1 MKYSNKF
8 TLSFLTAMLHFLFLT
23 VTAQVKPTSAEDR
36 MKGLEKIKMLEKNS
50 LLKDIS
56 FRNIGPTQMNG
67 RVVDIEVNPVDPTEF
82 FVAYASGG
90 LWHTVNNG
98 LSFEPLFENEL
109 AYSIGDIAVN
119 WSADMAKKKNIIW
132 VGTGEVNSSRS
143 SYSGTG
149 VYKSVDNG
157 KTWEYLGL
165 PESHHIG
172 EIILHPTNDAVAWVA
187 VLGHLYSA
195 NKERGVYK
203 TTDGGKTWKQTLS
216 VDENTGAVEMDINQK
231 NPDELYAC
239 TWFRTRRAWDFVP
252 TGSNSGIYK
261 SNDGGETF
269 KLITQA
275 GSGFPNGATVGRIGV
290 AVFQKNPQI
299 VYAVVDNNAI
309 KPDTAT
315 KKTDTSKY
323 VIADF
328 KNISKEKFALLN
340 NNKLDT
346 FLLKNG
352 FPKKYNAVG
361 LKEMIGSGKLKS
373 TDVYDW
379 LIADDGFQNAGI
391 YGCEIYRSDNSG
403 QSWRKVNTKD
413 INVYSSY
420 GYYFGKIYVS
430 PTDENKVISFGTNI
444 IVSTDGGKTFT
455 AVDKDNTHGDWH
467 SVWTNPKKDSHWIAG
482 NDGGCNITYD
492 NGKKWFKASS
502 VPAGQFYNITV
513 DNATPYNVYGGLQDN
528 GSWMGASSTNGTAN
542 DFSFAEE
549 KKEMEPDEYNWKAI
563 GDGDGMQVQIDTRDN
578 KTAYTGFQFGY
589 YFRNNTDGGTPL
601 FIHPMHDLGEQKLR
615 YNWQTPILLSKHQQ
629 DIFYYGSNKLHRSLN
644 KAEDIFAISG
654 DLSNGK
660 KAGKVPYGTI
670 TTINESP
677 LKFGLL
683 YVGTDDGNIQLSKDG
698 GYSWTLVSKNLP
710 AGLWVSRVTASKFKE
725 GRVYATLN
733 GYRYD
738 NFEPYLFMSEDY
750 GATWKQLGSNLPA
763 EPLNVIKEDAYKENI
778 IYVGSDNGVYSSFDM
793 GKTFMSMGN
802 NLPRVPVHDLVIQER
817 ENELVVG
824 THGRSIYIAKLDTI
838 HKIYDKMQHSLEMKA
853 ALKTFDPK
861 QMNESDAAVDCP
873 PAKAPGRKKKMMA
886 ITKKA

>member
-1 MKYSNKF
+1 
-8 TLSFLTAMLHFLFLT
+8 
-23 VTAQVKPTSAEDR
+23 
-36 MKGLEKIKMLEKNS
+36 
-50 LLKDIS
+50 
-56 FRNIGPTQMNG
+56 
-67 RVVDIEVNPVDPTEF
+67 
-82 FVAYASGG
+82 
-90 LWHTVNNG
+90 
-98 LSFEPLFENEL
+98 
-109 AYSIGDIAVN
+109 
-119 WSADMAKKKNIIW
+119 
-132 VGTGEVNSSRS
+132 
-143 SYSGTG
+143 
-149 VYKSVDNG
+149 
-157 KTWEYLGL
+157 
-165 PESHHIG
+165 
-172 EIILHPTNDAVAWVA
+172 
-187 VLGHLYSA
+187 
-195 NKERGVYK
+195 
-203 TTDGGKTWKQTLS
+203 
-216 VDENTGAVEMDINQK
+216 
-231 NPDELYAC
+231 
-239 TWFRTRRAWDFVP
+239 
-252 TGSNSGIYK
+252 
-261 SNDGGETF
+261 
-269 KLITQA
+269 
-275 GSGFPNGATVGRIGV
+275 
-290 AVFQKNPQI
+290 
-299 VYAVVDNNAI
+299 
-309 KPDTAT
+309 
-315 KKTDTSKY
+315 
-323 VIADF
+323 
-328 KNISKEKFALLN
+328 
-340 NNKLDT
+340 
-346 FLLKNG
+346 
-352 FPKKYNAVG
+352 
-361 LKEMIGSGKLKS
+361 
-373 TDVYDW
+373 
-379 LIADDGFQNAGI
+379 
-391 YGCEIYRSDNSG
+391 
-403 QSWRKVNTKD
+403 
-413 INVYSSY
+413 
-420 GYYFGKIYVS
+420 
-430 PTDENKVISFGTNI
+430 
-444 IVSTDGGKTFT
+444 
-455 AVDKDNTHGDWH
+455 
-467 SVWTNPKKDSHWIAG
+467 
-482 NDGGCNITYD
+482 
-492 NGKKWFKASS
+492 
-502 VPAGQFYNITV
+502 
-513 DNATPYNVYGGLQDN
+513 
-528 GSWMGASSTNGTAN
+528 
-542 DFSFAEE
+542 
-549 KKEMEPDEYNWKAI
+549 MEPDEYNWKAI